1 MNDSIIIVIS
11 LLLAAGAFSSKLTA
25 RYSVPVLVIL
35 IGVGMLAG
43 SDFLNLI
50 YFDDMKLT
58 QSIANFGLIFI
69 IFESGFYTKKSVLKQ
84 TFGPSMTL
92 ATFGIIITAFGL
104 GYLVHLILKFDLLY
118 SFMIGAIISSTDA
131 AAVIMIIRQNPIQKY
146 VASILE
152 VESAANDPMAIL
164 LTVLM
169 IQLLISGT
177 GSGILLLSS
186 QLLWQFLGGIMFGFI
201 SSKIGRYLFNNLK
214 SDNKGHYYV
223 LFMGIILF
231 TYSFAGL
238 FKTNGIIAIFF
249 AGYWFGNF
257 DFIFKMGISHFIDGL
272 SSFFN
277 MAIFLLLGLL
287 VFPKN
292 MIVFWKEGLIVAAL
306 LTFIVRPLAV
316 FICAYPFKLK
326 FKEAVFISW
335 GGIKGIVPVVLATY
349 PALYGLDDD
358 LKVFNIIFF
367 AVLLSCLM
375 QGTTVNRLAGLLG
388 LATPATNK
396 AAFYIQLF
404 TLDNTDLEMIEAHI
418 SDESQII
425 KKAIKDLKF
434 PDHTLITAII
444 RGKEIISPNGNTV
457 INKNDVMFILTKKA
471 NINDVNF
478 LLSNG
483 YYPGDYCPVAAETY
497 N

>member
-1 MNDSIIIVIS
+1 M
-11 LLLAAGAFSSKLTA
+11 
-25 RYSVPVLVIL
+25 IL

-69 IFESGFYTKKSVLKQ
+69 IFESGFYTKKSALKQ
-84 TFGPSMTL
+84 SFGPSMTL
-92 ATFGIIITAFGL
+92 ATLGIIITAFGL
-104 GYLVHLILKFDLLY
+104 GYLIHLILNFDLLY

-131 AAVIMIIRQNPIQKY
+131 AAVIMIIRQNPIQQN
-146 VASILE
+146 VSSILE

-169 IQLLISGT
+169 IQLLTGGT
-177 GSGILLLSS
+177 GGGFLFISS
-186 QLLWQFLGGIMFGFI
+186 QLLWQLLGGILIGYI
-201 SSKIGRYLFNNLK
+201 SSKTGRYLFNNLK

-223 LFMGIILF
+223 LFIGMILF
-231 TYSFAGL
+231 SYSLAGL
-238 FKTNGIIAIFF
+238 MKTNGIIAIFF
-249 AGYWFGNF
+249 SGYWFGNF

-287 VFPKN
+287 VFPKS
-292 MIVFWKEGLIVAAL
+292 MITFWKEGFIVAAL
-306 LTFIVRPLAV
+306 LILIVRPLTV
-316 FICAYPFKLK
+316 FLCTYPFKLK
-326 FKEAVFISW
+326 LKEMAFISW
-335 GGIKGIVPVVLATY
+335 GGIKGAVPVVLATY
-349 PALYGLDDD
+349 PAIYGLDNNH
-358 LKVFNIIFF
+358 KVFNIVFF
-367 AVLLSCLM
+367 AVLLSCLL
-375 QGTTVNRLAGLLG
+375 QGTTINRLAKKLG
-388 LATPATNK
+388 LIISSQNK
-396 AAFYIQLF
+396 SAFYIQLF
-404 TLDNTDLEMIEAHI
+404 ALDNTDLEMIEAHI

-425 KKAIKDLKF
+425 KKSIRELKF
-434 PDHTLITAII
+434 PAHTLITAII

-478 LLSNG
+478 LLANG
-483 YYPGDYCPVAAETY
+483 YYPGEYCPVALRF
-497 N
+497 